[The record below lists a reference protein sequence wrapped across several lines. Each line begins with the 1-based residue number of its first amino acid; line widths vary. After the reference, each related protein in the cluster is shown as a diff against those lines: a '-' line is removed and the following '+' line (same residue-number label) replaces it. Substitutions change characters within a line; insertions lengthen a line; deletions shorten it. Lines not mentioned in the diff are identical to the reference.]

1 MIRIFVFWF
10 LLLPFCVQ
18 AKGVSLELNRVPLP
32 EAIHLLYSEVFS
44 RPYMLAPELAN
55 DSRVVSLRITPDID
69 ERAFIT
75 RYFGN
80 MNIRIHARDGI
91 DYVAPVAKATQQEK
105 QEVFVY
111 HPQYRSV
118 AYLSDILRTFV
129 DGQFNASGGIGGS
142 DSLLPEQ
149 VKPGS
154 ATDNI
159 NRSGDVLV
167 FYGTAENIRKIKRVL
182 PEIDSAG
189 DEVFIAGYV
198 FEVQTSERN
207 GSGLALAAK
216 LLGGK
221 IEIGMGNM
229 SGGYENFIRIGGS
242 SLDAMYELFRT
253 DSRFNVVSS
262 PRLRVKSG
270 YSATFSV
277 GQEVP
282 VLSGI
287 DRNQTST
294 YQSVDYRSAGVILDV
309 TPSVRN
315 SVTDLKISQQ
325 LSNFIKTDTG
335 VNDTPTLIKRE
346 VSTVVSVKSGD
357 IVVLGGLAETKD
369 SDARTGLSFLPRA
382 FGSRSDEKSK
392 TDILIVLQVRT
403 AKAA

>member
-1 MIRIFVFWF
+1 
-10 LLLPFCVQ
+10 
-18 AKGVSLELNRVPLP
+18 
-32 EAIHLLYSEVFS
+32 
-44 RPYMLAPELAN
+44 
-55 DSRVVSLRITPDID
+55 
-69 ERAFIT
+69 
-75 RYFGN
+75 
-80 MNIRIHARDGI
+80 
-91 DYVAPVAKATQQEK
+91 
-105 QEVFVY
+105 
-111 HPQYRSV
+111 
-118 AYLSDILRTFV
+118 
-129 DGQFNASGGIGGS
+129 
-142 DSLLPEQ
+142 
-149 VKPGS
+149 
-154 ATDNI
+154 
-159 NRSGDVLV
+159 
-167 FYGTAENIRKIKRVL
+167 
-182 PEIDSAG
+182 
-189 DEVFIAGYV
+189 
-198 FEVQTSERN
+198 
-207 GSGLALAAK
+207 
-216 LLGGK
+216 
-221 IEIGMGNM
+221 MGNM